1 MNNVVSQVE
10 GEYNENTKTGKWA
23 SLDMQKLCMVHHNTV
38 TLPFFEILIDD
49 ACSLSIK
56 FSHCF
61 AKFQ

>member
-10 GEYNENTKTGKWA
+10 GKTPKTGKWA